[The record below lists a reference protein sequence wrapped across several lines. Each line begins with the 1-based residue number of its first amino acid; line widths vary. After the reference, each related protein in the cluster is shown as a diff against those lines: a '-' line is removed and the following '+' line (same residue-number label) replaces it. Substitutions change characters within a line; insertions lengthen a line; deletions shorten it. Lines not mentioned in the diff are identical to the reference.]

1 MLTPSKQTIQG
12 HIETLKSIWS
22 SLSPSEEVAKIM
34 LADAL
39 KGEEL
44 RGMHGSVQRKL
55 LLLHTAQMEIENAI
69 AMLINYQSL
78 N

>member
-1 MLTPSKQTIQG
+1 MLTPSKQAIQS
-12 HIETLKSIWS
+12 HIDTLHSILE
-22 SLSPSEEVAKIM
+22 SLKPSEEVALSM

-55 LLLHTAQMEIENAI
+55 LLLHTVQIEIEKAI
-69 AMLINYQSL
+69 AMLTSYQSL